1 MSISTARETAARGF
15 LSPQQIADYER
26 DGFLYEPA
34 AFSAAEAR
42 ELARWVQDVQD
53 WTEVPGRH
61 MAYYEDSVVRPE
73 QRVLQRIENF
83 VPYHA
88 GFRDLVADRR
98 MLGAVEQLLGEAA
111 VLFKDKINY
120 KLSGGDGYKP
130 HQDQQAGWWNYAPLF
145 MTALVT
151 VDEQTIENGCLEMA
165 AGHHKG
171 GMVGSE
177 WTPLGDTEMASM
189 RFVPYPTRPGDVMYF
204 DSFAPHRSQ
213 PNRTATPRRVLYIT
227 YNAAR
232 HGDHRVQYYV
242 DKRRSFPPDIE
253 REPGKQYK
261 FRV

>member
-42 ELARWVQDVQD
+42 ELARWVQEVQD

-88 GFRDLVADRR
+88 RFRDLVADRR
-98 MLGAVEQLLGEAA
+98 MLGAVEQLLGEEA

-120 KLSGGDGYKP
+120 KLPGGDGYKP

-189 RFVPYPTRPGDVMYF
+189 RFVLYPTRPGDVMYF

-232 HGDHRVQYYV
+232 HGDHRVQYYL